1 MKTTNRLIIIFISL
15 LIAIASKE
23 TNAQISYGGTPPGI
37 LYSLS
42 DTENEL
48 IALSPPDMDA
58 VMAEDIEN
66 QRNTAPKPRRM
77 GVSVVIDKDMHEA
90 GVWSELAD
98 GSKLWRLRLHVEG
111 ALALG
116 VYYDVFSLPEG
127 GRLFLYNKD
136 RTQVLGAFTHL
147 NNHES
152 GLFANEFIQGEEVIL
167 EYIEDASAKGQAV
180 IRISE
185 LAYAYR
191 DIKFETREID
201 GIESLW
207 CMINV
212 ACAEGDGWEDQIRS
226 AARIS
231 IKIGWSYFWCSGAL
245 INNTLNNREPYFL
258 TASHC
263 GGNASPSDLNQWI
276 FYFNYQA
283 ATCNGSSSSSNTIT
297 GCQLK
302 ARDPSQADNG
312 SDFYLVKFNNNVP
325 DSYNVYY
332 SGWNRSISNQEMTNG
347 VSIHHPA
354 GDIKKIS
361 TYSTSLVS
369 STGWNGLQSHWM
381 AVWAETENGKSIVEG
396 GSSGSPIYDRNGLIV
411 GDLTGGYES
420 NSCETPSPAFYGKIW
435 YSWESN
441 GTTPETRLKD
451 WLDPIE
457 AEPVM
462 HPGVNWAIVPPTA
475 DFLADDQNVQQGHSI
490 SFTDLSGPDI
500 LSWFWEFEGGT
511 PSTAEGQDPGTIL
524 YTEPGSYAVSLTVT
538 NADGTDTETKE
549 DYIMVFA
556 APPPIA
562 DFTADHTEIGAGGTV
577 RFTDA
582 SSGDPFE
589 WAWEFEGGSPAT
601 SSLQNPTIRYNNP
614 GLYTVS
620 LTATGYGGSDTKTV
634 EEYINV
640 LEVVLPEADFEA
652 SQTLIFKGESIDFTD
667 ISFGEPIAWYWEF
680 EGGIP
685 PSSEEQH
692 PVDITYPNPGAY
704 DVSLTVANQFGQHT
718 ATKTDYIIVDLVGL
732 TENNS
737 HKIKIT
743 PNPSSGIF
751 YIKIDGKVNGMLDIK
766 VLDQTG
772 RLMQQTQHQP
782 KNDDLQL
789 DLTSFTNGIYLLVVE
804 IADEKFYK
812 RIQILK

>member
-1 MKTTNRLIIIFISL
+1 MKTTNRLTFILIIL
-15 LIAIASKE
+15 LTAFAGMQVR
-23 TNAQISYGGTPPGI
+23 AQISYGGAPPGI
-37 LYSLS
+37 VFALA

-48 IALSPPDMDA
+48 ITLSPPDMEA
-58 VMAEDIEN
+58 KMAEDIEN
-66 QRNTAPKPRRM
+66 QRQKAPKPRRM
-77 GVSVVIDKDMHEA
+77 GVSVLAGFDMYEA
-90 GVWSELAD
+90 GVWTDMAD
-98 GSKLWRLRLHVEG
+98 GSKLWRLRLKVEG

-152 GLFANEFIQGEEVIL
+152 GLFANEFVKGEEVIL
-167 EYIEDASAKGQAV
+167 EYIEDANAKGEAA

-201 GIESLW
+201 GVESLW
-207 CMINV
+207 CMINA
-212 ACAEGDGWEDQIRS
+212 ACAEGDDWEDQIRS
-226 AARIS
+226 VARIS
-231 IKIGWSYFWCSGAL
+231 IKIGGNYFWCSGAL

-283 ATCNGSSSSSNTIT
+283 STCNGSSSGSNTIT

-332 SGWNRSISNQEMTNG
+332 SGWNRSLSNQEMTNG

-369 STGWNGLQSHWM
+369 STSWNGLQSHWM

-457 AEPVM
+457 AEPIM
-462 HPGVNWAIVPPTA
+462 HPGVDWAVVPPTA
-475 DFLADDQNVQQGHSI
+475 DFVADQNVMQGNSI
-490 SFTDLSGPDI
+490 PFTDLSGPAI
-500 LSWFWEFEGGT
+500 LSWYWEFEGGT
-511 PSTAEGQDPGTIL
+511 PAAAEGQDPGEIL
-524 YTEPGSYAVSLTVT
+524 YTVPGSYAVSLTVT

-549 DYIMVFA
+549 DYIMVYA

-562 DFTADHTEIGAGGTV
+562 NFTADHNEIVSGGTV
-577 RFTDA
+577 RFIDT

-589 WAWEFEGGSPAT
+589 WAWTFEGGSPAT
-601 SSLQNPTIRYNNP
+601 SSIQNPTIRYNNP
-614 GLYTVS
+614 GLFTVS
-620 LTATGYGGSDTKTV
+620 ITATGYGGSDTKTV

-640 LEVVLPEADFEA
+640 VEVVLPEADFEA
-652 SQTLIFKGESIDFTD
+652 SKTLILVEESIDFTD
-667 ISFGEPIAWYWEF
+667 MSTGEPFAWYWEF

-692 PVDITYPNPGAY
+692 PEDIMYANPGNY

-718 ATKTDYIIVDLVGL
+718 TTKTDCIIVDLVGL
-732 TENNS
+732 NEKDAD
-737 HKIKIT
+737 KISIS
-743 PNPSSGIF
+743 PNPANGLF
-751 YIKIDGKVNGMLDIK
+751 YIHLNGVRDSKLILK
-766 VLDQTG
+766 VLSQTG
-772 RLMQQTQHQP
+772 HLLLQKQHE
-782 KNDDLQL
+782 NAAGGLHL
-789 DLTSFTNGIYLLVVE
+789 DLTSFTNGTYLLVVE
-804 IADEKFYK
+804 IDNEKIYK
-812 RIQILK
+812 RIQIVK

>member
-1 MKTTNRLIIIFISL
+1 MKTTNRLTLILIIL
-15 LIAIASKE
+15 LIAFTGMQSS
-23 TNAQISYGGTPPGI
+23 AQISYGGTPPGI
-37 LYSLS
+37 VHALA
-42 DTENEL
+42 DKENEL
-48 IALSPPDMDA
+48 ITLSPPDMAA
-58 VMAEDIEN
+58 VMAEDTEN
-66 QRNTAPKPRRM
+66 QRSTAPKPRRM
-77 GVSVVIDKDMHEA
+77 GVSVVANIDMHEA
-90 GVWSELAD
+90 GVWTNLAD

-167 EYIEDASAKGQAV
+167 EYIEDADAKGEAV

-191 DIKFETREID
+191 DIKFEMRD
-201 GIESLW
+201 VGGIESLW

-212 ACAEGDGWEDQIRS
+212 ACSEGDGWEDQIRS

-276 FYFNYQA
+276 FYFNFQA
-283 ATCNGSSSSSNTIT
+283 STCNGSSSGSNTIA

-312 SDFYLVKFNNNVP
+312 SDFYLVKFNSNVP

-332 SGWNRSISNQEMTNG
+332 SGWNRSLSNQEMTNG

-361 TYSTSLVS
+361 TYSTNLVS
-369 STGWNGLQSHWM
+369 TTGWNGLQSHWL
-381 AVWAETENGKSIVEG
+381 VIWAQTENGKSIVEG

-411 GDLTGGYES
+411 GDLTGGYQS

-457 AEPVM
+457 AGPVM
-462 HPGVNWAIVPPTA
+462 HPGINWAIVPPTA
-475 DFLADDQNVQQGHSI
+475 DFVADDQNVQQGHSI
-490 SFTDLSGPDI
+490 SFSDMSGPNI
-500 LSWFWEFEGGT
+500 LSWYWEFEGGT
-511 PSTAEGQDPGTIL
+511 PATAEGEDPGTIL
-524 YTEPGSYAVSLTVT
+524 YTEPGLYTVSLTVT

-589 WAWEFEGGSPAT
+589 WAWAFEGGSPG
-601 SSLQNPTIRYNNP
+601 SSNQQNPIIRYNNP

-634 EEYINV
+634 EEYITV
-640 LEVVLPEADFEA
+640 IEVVLPEADFEA
-652 SQTLIFKGESIDFTD
+652 SQTLIFNGESIDFSDMST
-667 ISFGEPIAWYWEF
+667 GEPFAWYWEF

-692 PVDITYPNPGAY
+692 PEAIIYANPGIY

-718 ATKTDYIIVDLVGL
+718 TTKTEYIIVDLVGL
-732 TENNS
+732 SENNAD
-737 HKIKIT
+737 KISIM
-743 PNPSSGIF
+743 PNPANGLF
-751 YIKIDGKVNGMLDIK
+751 YIHINSMQDSRLDIK
-766 VLDQTG
+766 VLNHTG
-772 RLMQQTQHQP
+772 HLLYQTQHV
-782 KNDDLQL
+782 NTAGGLQL
-789 DLTSFTNGIYLLVVE
+789 DLTSFTNGTYLLVIE
-804 IADEKFYK
+804 IDNEKIYK

>member
-77 GVSVVIDKDMHEA
+77 GVSVVVDKDMHEA

-116 VYYDVFSLPEG
+116 VYYDMFSLPEG

-167 EYIEDASAKGQAV
+167 EYIEDANAKGQAV

-332 SGWNRSISNQEMTNG
+332 SGWNRSISNQEMING

-451 WLDPIE
+451 WLDPFE
-457 AEPVM
+457 AEPIM

-562 DFTADHTEIGAGGTV
+562 DFTSDHTEIGAGGTV

-589 WAWEFEGGSPAT
+589 WSWEFEGGSPAT

-652 SQTLIFKGESIDFTD
+652 SQTLIFNGESIDFTD

-772 RLMQQTQHQP
+772 RLIQQTQHQP